1 MQVPSPYIG
10 SQCLEAALAKAIF
23 RNALRCFYEQFF
35 QRACH
40 FLNIEFTRA
49 TATLV
54 GNVAILPNNVHP
66 VRHGIECAGDSV
78 VDVIDEHWNRH
89 IQVDRA
95 GDSHFLAALEGLG
108 LLNLQG

>member
-1 MQVPSPYIG
+1 MEVVKTFF
-10 SQCLEAALAKAIF
+10 AT
-23 RNALRCFYEQFF
+23 ALRFFCEQFF

-49 TATLV
+49 TATLISD
-54 GNVAILPNNVHP
+54 VAILPNNVHP
-66 VRHGIECAGDSV
+66 VRHGIECAGDGV

-108 LLNLQG
+108 LLNLQGGRSR